1 MARRSAKKIK
11 NKKKRLPTEMA
22 RRSAK
27 KINKT
32 SALSFLSVI
41 AVAIIAV
48 TTADEDNDDVAEKTD
63 YLYVLN
69 QISWVMLF
77 IPGFMLLEIGSTTK
91 HAYQE
96 ICYKA
101 RKKVISQQKADLSLN
116 SN

>member
-1 MARRSAKKIK
+1 MARRSAKKITTT
-11 NKKKRLPTEMA
+11 R
-22 RRSAK
+22 
-27 KINKT
+27 
-32 SALSFLSVI
+32 ALFFLSVI

-48 TTADEDNDDVAEKTD
+48 TTADEADDDKGDVAEKTD

-77 IPGFMLLEIGSTTK
+77 IPGFALLELGSTTK